1 MTSNA
6 ISNLAGATGYQ
17 MSAPKAQ
24 QNAEQSFSDMLR
36 QTAPTVQSPADGVQQ
51 TAQPVKEQPKQTDQ
65 QQTDTQPADNQQTDE
80 AKEPKTQD
88 AQKSAEKEQVQQT
101 EDTAAEEP
109 EQEEENGEPD
119 AVLLSDVMQQ
129 ILQQILQQITEQLG
143 VSPEEVLQ
151 AMDALG
157 ISTEDLSQ
165 NMAALL
171 SELTGTDQMAV
182 LTDESLYTQVSDLAN
197 AVEQTIEELADTL
210 GMDKEQL
217 TTLLQDSVKE
227 PEEPVIVVEQESAA
241 PVTDMQQE
249 SIGDQEVQTA
259 TTTDIEAEQPRET
272 KRDENGNMQQQ
283 MQDMQKPAEN
293 LQQTQGSAIAAEQT
307 TERFDLQR
315 TQKII
320 DQIADY
326 VKIHSGEKLTSME
339 IALNPASLGSVN
351 LHVSSKGGVISAQL
365 YAQDEAVRAALESQ
379 VAALKESLEAQGM
392 KVDAIEITEHSHQLE
407 QNLDQNGGQQESA
420 EAQKKS
426 GRRLLNLDELPEEE
440 AYEEEMTQAE
450 KLQIEM
456 MRMGGNKLN
465 FQV

>member
-80 AKEPKTQD
+80 VKEPKAQD

-109 EQEEENGEPD
+109 KQEEENGEPD
-119 AVLLSDVMQQ
+119 AVLLSDVM
-129 ILQQILQQITEQLG
+129 QQILQQITEQLG

-157 ISTEDLSQ
+157 ISAEDLSQ

-227 PEEPVIVVEQESAA
+227 PEKPAIVVEQESAA

-249 SIGDQEVQTA
+249 STGDQEVQTA

-326 VKIHSGEKLTSME
+326 VKIHSSEKLTSME

-426 GRRLLNLDELPEEE
+426 GRRLLNLDEIPEEE

>member
-17 MSAPKAQ
+17 MRAPKAQ

-51 TAQPVKEQPKQTDQ
+51 TAQPAKEQPKQTDL
-65 QQTDTQPADNQQTDE
+65 QQTDTQRTDDRQTDE
-80 AKEPKTQD
+80 VKEPKAQD
-88 AQKSAEKEQVQQT
+88 VQKPAEKEQVQQT

-109 EQEEENGEPD
+109 EQEEVNGEPD
-119 AVLLSDVMQQ
+119 AVLLSDVM
-129 ILQQILQQITEQLG
+129 QQILQQITEQLG

-157 ISTEDLSQ
+157 ISAEDLSQ

-217 TTLLQDSVKE
+217 TTLLQDSVQN
-227 PEEPVIVVEQESAA
+227 PEKPEKPVVVVEQESAA
-241 PVTDMQQE
+241 PVIDMQQE
-249 SIGDQEVQTA
+249 STGDQAEQTA
-259 TTTDIEAEQPRET
+259 AAMDIEAEQPRET
-272 KRDENGNMQQQ
+272 KREENGNMQQQ

-326 VKIHSGEKLTSME
+326 VKIHSSEKLTSME
-339 IALNPASLGSVN
+339 IELNPASLGSVN

-407 QNLDQNGGQQESA
+407 QNLDQNGGQQEGA

>member
-6 ISNLAGATGYQ
+6 ISNLAGTTGYQ
-17 MSAPKAQ
+17 MRAPKAQ

-36 QTAPTVQSPADGVQQ
+36 QTAPTMQSPADGAQQ
-51 TAQPVKEQPKQTDQ
+51 TAEPAKEQPDQ
-65 QQTDTQPADNQQTDE
+65 ADLQQTDTQRTDNQQTDE
-80 AKEPKTQD
+80 VKEPKAQD
-88 AQKSAEKEQVQQT
+88 AQKPAEKEQVQQT

-109 EQEEENGEPD
+109 KQEEENGEPD
-119 AVLLSDVMQQ
+119 AVLLSDVM
-129 ILQQILQQITEQLG
+129 QQILQQITEQLG

-157 ISTEDLSQ
+157 ISAEDLSQ

-217 TTLLQDSVKE
+217 TTLLQDSVQN
-227 PEEPVIVVEQESAA
+227 PEKPVIVVEQESAA

-249 SIGDQEVQTA
+249 STSDQEVQTA

-272 KRDENGNMQQQ
+272 KRDEKGNMQQQ

-326 VKIHSGEKLTSME
+326 VKIHSSEKLTSME
-339 IALNPASLGSVN
+339 IELNPASLGSVN

>member
-6 ISNLAGATGYQ
+6 ISNLAGTTGYQ
-17 MSAPKAQ
+17 MRAPKAQ

-36 QTAPTVQSPADGVQQ
+36 QTAPTVQSPADGAQQ
-51 TAQPVKEQPKQTDQ
+51 TAQPTKEQPDQ
-65 QQTDTQPADNQQTDE
+65 ADLQQTDTQRTDNQQTDE
-80 AKEPKTQD
+80 VKEPKAQD

-109 EQEEENGEPD
+109 KQEEENGEPD
-119 AVLLSDVMQQ
+119 AALLSDVM
-129 ILQQILQQITEQLG
+129 QQILQQITEQLG

-157 ISTEDLSQ
+157 ISAEDLSQ

-217 TTLLQDSVKE
+217 TTLLQDSVQN
-227 PEEPVIVVEQESAA
+227 PEKPVIVVEQESAA

-249 SIGDQEVQTA
+249 STGDQEVQTA

-339 IALNPASLGSVN
+339 IELNPASLGSVN

>member
-17 MSAPKAQ
+17 MRAPKAQ

-36 QTAPTVQSPADGVQQ
+36 QTAPTMQSPAESAQQ
-51 TAQPVKEQPKQTDQ
+51 TAEPAKEQPDQ
-65 QQTDTQPADNQQTDE
+65 ADLQQTDTQRTDNQQTDE
-80 AKEPKTQD
+80 VKEPKAQD
-88 AQKSAEKEQVQQT
+88 AQKPAEKEQVQQT

-109 EQEEENGEPD
+109 KQEEENGEPD
-119 AVLLSDVMQQ
+119 AVLLSDVM
-129 ILQQILQQITEQLG
+129 QQILQQITEQLG

-157 ISTEDLSQ
+157 ISAEDLSQ

-217 TTLLQDSVKE
+217 TTLLQDSVKK

-249 SIGDQEVQTA
+249 STGDQEVQMA
-259 TTTDIEAEQPRET
+259 ATTDIEAEQPRET
-272 KRDENGNMQQQ
+272 KREENGNMQQQ

-315 TQKII
+315 TQEII

-326 VKIHSGEKLTSME
+326 VKIHSSEKLTSME
-339 IALNPASLGSVN
+339 IALNPASLGSVS

-407 QNLDQNGGQQESA
+407 QNLDQNGGQQEGA

>member
-6 ISNLAGATGYQ
+6 ISNLAGTTGYQ
-17 MSAPKAQ
+17 MRAPKAQ

-36 QTAPTVQSPADGVQQ
+36 QTAPTMQSPAESAQQ
-51 TAQPVKEQPKQTDQ
+51 TAEPAKEQPDQ
-65 QQTDTQPADNQQTDE
+65 ADLQQTDTQRTDNQQTDE
-80 AKEPKTQD
+80 VKEPKAQD
-88 AQKSAEKEQVQQT
+88 AQKPAEKEQVQQT

-109 EQEEENGEPD
+109 KQEEENGEPD
-119 AVLLSDVMQQ
+119 AVLLSDVM
-129 ILQQILQQITEQLG
+129 QQILQQITEQLG

-157 ISTEDLSQ
+157 ISAEDLSQ

-217 TTLLQDSVKE
+217 TTLLQDSVQN
-227 PEEPVIVVEQESAA
+227 PEKPVIVVEQESAA

-249 SIGDQEVQTA
+249 STSDQEVQTA

-272 KRDENGNMQQQ
+272 KRDEKGNMQQQ

-326 VKIHSGEKLTSME
+326 VKIHSSEKLTSME

-407 QNLDQNGGQQESA
+407 QNLDQNGGQKESA

>member
-129 ILQQILQQITEQLG
+129 ILQQITEQLG

-157 ISTEDLSQ
+157 ISAEDLSQ

-249 SIGDQEVQTA
+249 STGDQEVQTT

-440 AYEEEMTQAE
+440 AYEEKMTQAE

-465 FQV
+465 FQA

>member
-6 ISNLAGATGYQ
+6 ISNLAGTTGYQ
-17 MSAPKAQ
+17 MRAPKAQ

-36 QTAPTVQSPADGVQQ
+36 QTAPTMQSPAESAQQ
-51 TAQPVKEQPKQTDQ
+51 TAEPAKEQPDQ
-65 QQTDTQPADNQQTDE
+65 ADLQQTDTQRTDNQQTDE
-80 AKEPKTQD
+80 VKEPKAQD
-88 AQKSAEKEQVQQT
+88 AQKPAEKEQVQQT

-109 EQEEENGEPD
+109 KQEEENGEPD
-119 AVLLSDVMQQ
+119 AVLLSDVM
-129 ILQQILQQITEQLG
+129 QQILQQITEQLG

-157 ISTEDLSQ
+157 ISAEDLSQ

-217 TTLLQDSVKE
+217 TTLLQDSAQN
-227 PEEPVIVVEQESAA
+227 PEKPVIVVEQESAA

-249 SIGDQEVQTA
+249 STSDQEVQTA

-272 KRDENGNMQQQ
+272 KRDEKGNLQQQ

-339 IALNPASLGSVN
+339 IALNPASLGSVS

>member
-36 QTAPTVQSPADGVQQ
+36 QTAPTVQSPADGAQQ
-51 TAQPVKEQPKQTDQ
+51 TAQPAKEQPDQ
-65 QQTDTQPADNQQTDE
+65 ADLQQTDTQRTDNQQTDE
-80 AKEPKTQD
+80 VKEPKAQD
-88 AQKSAEKEQVQQT
+88 AQKPAEKEQVQQT

-109 EQEEENGEPD
+109 KQEEENGEPD
-119 AVLLSDVMQQ
+119 AVLLSDVM
-129 ILQQILQQITEQLG
+129 QQILQQITEQLG

-157 ISTEDLSQ
+157 ISAEDLSQ

-249 SIGDQEVQTA
+249 STGDQEVQTA

-339 IALNPASLGSVN
+339 IELNPASLGSVN

-407 QNLDQNGGQQESA
+407 QNLDQNGGQQEST

-440 AYEEEMTQAE
+440 ACEEEMTQAE

>member
-6 ISNLAGATGYQ
+6 ISNLAGTTGYQ
-17 MSAPKAQ
+17 MRAPKAQ

-36 QTAPTVQSPADGVQQ
+36 QTAPTMQSPAESAQQ
-51 TAQPVKEQPKQTDQ
+51 TAEPAKEQPDQ
-65 QQTDTQPADNQQTDE
+65 ADLQQTDTQRTDNQQTDE
-80 AKEPKTQD
+80 VKEPKAQD
-88 AQKSAEKEQVQQT
+88 AQKPAEKEQVQQT

-109 EQEEENGEPD
+109 KQEEENGEPD
-119 AVLLSDVMQQ
+119 AVLLSDVM
-129 ILQQILQQITEQLG
+129 QQILQQITEQLG

-157 ISTEDLSQ
+157 ISAEDLSQ

-217 TTLLQDSVKE
+217 TTLLQDSVQN
-227 PEEPVIVVEQESAA
+227 PEKPVIVVEQESAA

-249 SIGDQEVQTA
+249 STSDQEVQTA

-272 KRDENGNMQQQ
+272 KRDEKGNMQQQ

-320 DQIADY
+320 DQIANY
-326 VKIHSGEKLTSME
+326 VKIHSSEKLTSME

>member
-17 MSAPKAQ
+17 MRAPKAQ

-36 QTAPTVQSPADGVQQ
+36 QTAPTMQSPAEGAQQ
-51 TAQPVKEQPKQTDQ
+51 TAEPAKEQPDQ
-65 QQTDTQPADNQQTDE
+65 ADLQQTDTQRTDNQQTDE
-80 AKEPKTQD
+80 VKEPKAQD
-88 AQKSAEKEQVQQT
+88 AQKPAEKEQVQQT

-109 EQEEENGEPD
+109 KQEEENGEPD
-119 AVLLSDVMQQ
+119 AVLLSDVM
-129 ILQQILQQITEQLG
+129 QQILQQITEQLG

-157 ISTEDLSQ
+157 ISAEDLSQ

-217 TTLLQDSVKE
+217 TTLLQDSVQN
-227 PEEPVIVVEQESAA
+227 PEKPVIVVEQESAA

-249 SIGDQEVQTA
+249 STGDQEVQTA

-293 LQQTQGSAIAAEQT
+293 LQQTQGSAIAAERT

-339 IALNPASLGSVN
+339 IELNPASLGSVN

>member
-17 MSAPKAQ
+17 MRAPKAQ

-36 QTAPTVQSPADGVQQ
+36 QTAPTMQSPAEGAQQ
-51 TAQPVKEQPKQTDQ
+51 TAEPAKEQPDQ
-65 QQTDTQPADNQQTDE
+65 ADLQQTDTQRTDNQQTDE
-80 AKEPKTQD
+80 VKEPKAQD
-88 AQKSAEKEQVQQT
+88 AQKPAEKEQVQQT

-129 ILQQILQQITEQLG
+129 ILQQITEQLG

-157 ISTEDLSQ
+157 ISAEDLSQ

-227 PEEPVIVVEQESAA
+227 PEEPVIVAEQESAA

-249 SIGDQEVQTA
+249 STGDQEVQTA

-326 VKIHSGEKLTSME
+326 VKIHSSEKLTSME

>member
-109 EQEEENGEPD
+109 EQEEETGEPD
-119 AVLLSDVMQQ
+119 AVLLSDVM
-129 ILQQILQQITEQLG
+129 QQILQQITEQLG

-440 AYEEEMTQAE
+440 AYEEKMTQAE

>member
-17 MSAPKAQ
+17 MRAPKAQ

-36 QTAPTVQSPADGVQQ
+36 QTSPADGVQQ
-51 TAQPVKEQPKQTDQ
+51 TAQPAKEQPDQTDLKQTD
-65 QQTDTQPADNQQTDE
+65 DQQTDE
-80 AKEPKTQD
+80 VKEPKAQD
-88 AQKSAEKEQVQQT
+88 VQKPAEKEQVQQT

-109 EQEEENGEPD
+109 EQDEETGEPD
-119 AVLLSDVMQQ
+119 AVLLSDVM
-129 ILQQILQQITEQLG
+129 QQILQQITEQLG

-151 AMDALG
+151 AMDAIG
-157 ISTEDLSQ
+157 ISAEDLSQ

-241 PVTDMQQE
+241 PVTGMQQE
-249 SIGDQEVQTA
+249 STGDQEVQTA
-259 TTTDIEAEQPRET
+259 AAMDIEAEQPRET
-272 KRDENGNMQQQ
+272 KREENGNMQQQ

-315 TQKII
+315 THKII

-326 VKIHSGEKLTSME
+326 VKIHSSEKLTSME
-339 IALNPASLGSVN
+339 IELNPASLGSVN

-407 QNLDQNGGQQESA
+407 QNLDQNGGQQEGA

>member
-6 ISNLAGATGYQ
+6 ISNLAGTTGYQ
-17 MSAPKAQ
+17 MRAPKAQ

-36 QTAPTVQSPADGVQQ
+36 QTAPTMQSPAESAQQ
-51 TAQPVKEQPKQTDQ
+51 TAEPAKEQPDQ
-65 QQTDTQPADNQQTDE
+65 ADLQQTDTQRTDNQQTDE
-80 AKEPKTQD
+80 VKEPKAQD
-88 AQKSAEKEQVQQT
+88 AQKPAEKEQVQQT

-109 EQEEENGEPD
+109 KQEEENGEPD
-119 AVLLSDVMQQ
+119 AVLLSDVM
-129 ILQQILQQITEQLG
+129 QQILQQITEQLG

-157 ISTEDLSQ
+157 ISAEDLSQ

-217 TTLLQDSVKE
+217 TTLLQDSVQN
-227 PEEPVIVVEQESAA
+227 PEKPVIVVEQESAA

-249 SIGDQEVQTA
+249 STSDQEVQTA

-272 KRDENGNMQQQ
+272 KRDEKGNMQQQ

-326 VKIHSGEKLTSME
+326 VKIHSSEKLTSME

-440 AYEEEMTQAE
+440 A
-450 KLQIEM
+450 
-456 MRMGGNKLN
+456 
-465 FQV
+465 

>member
-17 MSAPKAQ
+17 TSAPKAQ

-51 TAQPVKEQPKQTDQ
+51 TAQTVKEQPKQTDQ

-88 AQKSAEKEQVQQT
+88 VQKSAEKEQVQQT
-101 EDTAAEEP
+101 EETAAEEP
-109 EQEEENGEPD
+109 KQEEENGEPD

-129 ILQQILQQITEQLG
+129 ILQQITEQLG

-151 AMDALG
+151 AMDTLG
-157 ISTEDLSQ
+157 ISAEDLSQ

-249 SIGDQEVQTA
+249 STGDQEVQTA

-326 VKIHSGEKLTSME
+326 VKIHSSEKLTSME

>member
-6 ISNLAGATGYQ
+6 ISNLAGTTGYQ
-17 MSAPKAQ
+17 VNAPKTQ
-24 QNAEQSFSDMLR
+24 QNTEQSFSDMLR
-36 QTAPTVQSPADGVQQ
+36 QTAPVVQSPAEGVQQ
-51 TAQPVKEQPKQTDQ
+51 AAQTTKEQSKQTDVQ
-65 QQTDTQPADNQQTDE
+65 RADTQRTDNQQTDE
-80 AKEPKTQD
+80 VKAPKAQDVQKPDETQQ
-88 AQKSAEKEQVQQT
+88 AQQMEET
-101 EDTAAEEP
+101 EAEEP
-109 EQEEENGEPD
+109 KQEEDNGELD
-119 AVLLSDVMQQ
+119 AVLLSDMV
-129 ILQQILQQITEQLG
+129 QQILQQITDQLG
-143 VSPEEVLQ
+143 VSQEEVLQ
-151 AMDALG
+151 AMDTLG
-157 ISTEDLSQ
+157 ISMDDLSQ

-171 SELTGTDQMAV
+171 TELTGADQMAV
-182 LTDESLYTQVSDLAN
+182 LTDETLYTQVSELTE
-197 AVEQTIEELADTL
+197 AVEQTIEELADDL

-217 TTLLQDSVKE
+217 TALLQDSVKTQ
-227 PEEPVIVVEQESAA
+227 EEPVVVVEQELAA
-241 PVTDMQQE
+241 PVNDVQPENT
-249 SIGDQEVQTA
+249 GDQEVQTVA
-259 TTTDIEAEQPRET
+259 ATDIEAEQPRET
-272 KRDENGNMQQQ
+272 KRDESSDMQQQ

-293 LQQTQGSAIAAEQT
+293 LQQVSSGAATVEQS

-315 TQKII
+315 TQEII

-326 VKIHSGEKLTSME
+326 VKIHSSEKLTSME
-339 IALNPASLGSVN
+339 IELNPASLGSVN

-407 QNLDQNGGQQESA
+407 QNLDQNGDRQEGT
-420 EAQKKS
+420 EAQKKP

-440 AYEEEMTQAE
+440 AYEEMTQAE

>member
-1 MTSNA
+1 
-6 ISNLAGATGYQ
+6 

-119 AVLLSDVMQQ
+119 AVLLSDVM
-129 ILQQILQQITEQLG
+129 QQILQQITEQLG

-440 AYEEEMTQAE
+440 AYEEKMTQAE

>member
-6 ISNLAGATGYQ
+6 ISNLAGTTGYQ
-17 MSAPKAQ
+17 MRAPKAQ

-36 QTAPTVQSPADGVQQ
+36 QTAPTMQSPAESAQQ
-51 TAQPVKEQPKQTDQ
+51 TAEPAKEQPDQ
-65 QQTDTQPADNQQTDE
+65 ADLQQTDTQRTDNQQTDE
-80 AKEPKTQD
+80 VKEPKAQD
-88 AQKSAEKEQVQQT
+88 AQKPAEKEQVQQT

-109 EQEEENGEPD
+109 KQEEENGEPD
-119 AVLLSDVMQQ
+119 AVLLSDVM
-129 ILQQILQQITEQLG
+129 QQILQQITEQLG

-157 ISTEDLSQ
+157 ISAEDLSQ

-217 TTLLQDSVKE
+217 TTLLQDSVQN
-227 PEEPVIVVEQESAA
+227 PEKPVIVVEQESAA

-249 SIGDQEVQTA
+249 STSDQEVQTA

-272 KRDENGNMQQQ
+272 KRDEKGNMQQQ

-407 QNLDQNGGQQESA
+407 QNLDQNGGQQESS

>member
-6 ISNLAGATGYQ
+6 ISNLAGTTGYQ
-17 MSAPKAQ
+17 MRAPKAQ

-36 QTAPTVQSPADGVQQ
+36 QTAPTMQSPAESAQQ
-51 TAQPVKEQPKQTDQ
+51 TAEPAKEQPDQ
-65 QQTDTQPADNQQTDE
+65 ADLQQTDTQRTDNQQTDE
-80 AKEPKTQD
+80 VKEPKAQD
-88 AQKSAEKEQVQQT
+88 AQKPAEKEQVQQT

-109 EQEEENGEPD
+109 KQEEENGEPD
-119 AVLLSDVMQQ
+119 AVLLSDVM
-129 ILQQILQQITEQLG
+129 QQILQQITEQLG

-157 ISTEDLSQ
+157 ISAEDLSQ

-217 TTLLQDSVKE
+217 TTLLQDSVQN
-227 PEEPVIVVEQESAA
+227 PEKPVIVVEQESAA

-249 SIGDQEVQTA
+249 STSDQEVQTA

-272 KRDENGNMQQQ
+272 KRDEKGNMQQQ

-326 VKIHSGEKLTSME
+326 VKIHSSEKLTSME

-407 QNLDQNGGQQESA
+407 QNLDQNGGQQESS

>member
-17 MSAPKAQ
+17 MRAPKAQ

-51 TAQPVKEQPKQTDQ
+51 TAQPAKEQSDQTDLKQTD
-65 QQTDTQPADNQQTDE
+65 DQQTDE
-80 AKEPKTQD
+80 VKEPKAQD
-88 AQKSAEKEQVQQT
+88 VQKPAEKEQVQQT

-129 ILQQILQQITEQLG
+129 ILQQITEQLG

-157 ISTEDLSQ
+157 ISAEDLSQ

-217 TTLLQDSVKE
+217 TTLLQDSVQN
-227 PEEPVIVVEQESAA
+227 PEKPEKPVVVVEQESAA
-241 PVTDMQQE
+241 PVIDMQQE
-249 SIGDQEVQTA
+249 STGDQAEQTA
-259 TTTDIEAEQPRET
+259 AAMDIEAEQPRET
-272 KRDENGNMQQQ
+272 KREENGNMQQQ

-326 VKIHSGEKLTSME
+326 VKIHSSEKLTSME
-339 IALNPASLGSVN
+339 IELNPASLGSVN

-392 KVDAIEITEHSHQLE
+392 KVDAIKITEHSHQLE
-407 QNLDQNGGQQESA
+407 QNLDQNGGQQEGA

>member
-17 MSAPKAQ
+17 MRAPKAQ

-36 QTAPTVQSPADGVQQ
+36 QTAPTMQSPAESAQQ
-51 TAQPVKEQPKQTDQ
+51 TAEPAKEQPDQ
-65 QQTDTQPADNQQTDE
+65 ADLQQTDTQRTDNQQTDE
-80 AKEPKTQD
+80 VKEPKAQD
-88 AQKSAEKEQVQQT
+88 AQKPAEKEQVQQT

-109 EQEEENGEPD
+109 EQDEENGEPD
-119 AVLLSDVMQQ
+119 AVLLSDVM
-129 ILQQILQQITEQLG
+129 QQILQQITEQLG

-157 ISTEDLSQ
+157 ISAEDLSQ

-217 TTLLQDSVKE
+217 TTLLQDSVKK

-249 SIGDQEVQTA
+249 STGDQEVQMA
-259 TTTDIEAEQPRET
+259 ATTDIEAEQPRET
-272 KRDENGNMQQQ
+272 KREENGNMQQQ

-315 TQKII
+315 TQEII

-326 VKIHSGEKLTSME
+326 VKIHSSEKLTSME

-407 QNLDQNGGQQESA
+407 QNLDQNGGQQEGA

>member
-109 EQEEENGEPD
+109 ELEEENGEPD
-119 AVLLSDVMQQ
+119 AVLLSDVM
-129 ILQQILQQITEQLG
+129 QQILQQITEQLG

-272 KRDENGNMQQQ
+272 KRDENGNMQQ

>member
-17 MSAPKAQ
+17 MRAPKAQ

-51 TAQPVKEQPKQTDQ
+51 TAQPAKEQPDQTDLK
-65 QQTDTQPADNQQTDE
+65 QTDTQRTDDRQTDE
-80 AKEPKTQD
+80 VKEPKAQD
-88 AQKSAEKEQVQQT
+88 VQKPAEKEQVQQT

-109 EQEEENGEPD
+109 EQDEETGEPD

-129 ILQQILQQITEQLG
+129 ILQQITERLG

-157 ISTEDLSQ
+157 ISAEDLSQ

-217 TTLLQDSVKE
+217 TTLLQDSVKK

-241 PVTDMQQE
+241 PVTGMQQE
-249 SIGDQEVQTA
+249 STGDQEVQTA
-259 TTTDIEAEQPRET
+259 AAMDIETEQPRET
-272 KRDENGNMQQQ
+272 KREENGNMQQQ

-326 VKIHSGEKLTSME
+326 VKIHSSEKLTSME
-339 IALNPASLGSVN
+339 IELNPASLGSVN

-407 QNLDQNGGQQESA
+407 QNLDQNGGQQEGA

>member
-6 ISNLAGATGYQ
+6 ISNLAGTTGYQ
-17 MSAPKAQ
+17 MRAPKAQ
-24 QNAEQSFSDMLR
+24 QNAEQSFSDMLG
-36 QTAPTVQSPADGVQQ
+36 QTAPTMQSPAESAQQ
-51 TAQPVKEQPKQTDQ
+51 TAEPAKEQPDQ
-65 QQTDTQPADNQQTDE
+65 ADLQQTDTRRTDNQQTDE
-80 AKEPKTQD
+80 VKEPKAQD
-88 AQKSAEKEQVQQT
+88 AQKPAEKEQVQQT

-109 EQEEENGEPD
+109 KQEEENGEPD
-119 AVLLSDVMQQ
+119 AVLLSDVM
-129 ILQQILQQITEQLG
+129 QQILQQITEQLG

-157 ISTEDLSQ
+157 ISAEDLSQ

-217 TTLLQDSVKE
+217 TTLLQDSVQN
-227 PEEPVIVVEQESAA
+227 PEKPVIVVEQESAA

-249 SIGDQEVQTA
+249 STSDQEVQTA

-272 KRDENGNMQQQ
+272 KRDEKGNMQQQ

-326 VKIHSGEKLTSME
+326 VKIHSSEKLTSME

>member
-6 ISNLAGATGYQ
+6 ISNLAGTTGYQ
-17 MSAPKAQ
+17 MRAPKAQ

-36 QTAPTVQSPADGVQQ
+36 QTAPTMQSPAESAQQ
-51 TAQPVKEQPKQTDQ
+51 TAEPAKEQPDQ
-65 QQTDTQPADNQQTDE
+65 ADLQQTDTQRTDNQQTDE
-80 AKEPKTQD
+80 VKEPKAQD
-88 AQKSAEKEQVQQT
+88 AQKPAEKEQVQQT

-109 EQEEENGEPD
+109 KQEEENGGPD
-119 AVLLSDVMQQ
+119 AVLLSDVM
-129 ILQQILQQITEQLG
+129 QQILQQITEQLG

-157 ISTEDLSQ
+157 ISAEDLSQ

-217 TTLLQDSVKE
+217 TTLLQDSVQN
-227 PEEPVIVVEQESAA
+227 PEKPVIVVEQESAA

-249 SIGDQEVQTA
+249 STSDQEVQTA
-259 TTTDIEAEQPRET
+259 MTTDIEAEQPRET
-272 KRDENGNMQQQ
+272 KRDEKGNMQQQ

-326 VKIHSGEKLTSME
+326 VKIHSSEKLTSME

>member
-36 QTAPTVQSPADGVQQ
+36 QTAPTMQSPAESAQQ
-51 TAQPVKEQPKQTDQ
+51 TAEPAKEQPDQ
-65 QQTDTQPADNQQTDE
+65 ADLQQTDTQRTDNQQTDE
-80 AKEPKTQD
+80 VKEPKAQD
-88 AQKSAEKEQVQQT
+88 AQKPAEKEQVQQT

-109 EQEEENGEPD
+109 KQEEENGEPD
-119 AVLLSDVMQQ
+119 AALLSDVM
-129 ILQQILQQITEQLG
+129 QQILQQITEQLG

-157 ISTEDLSQ
+157 ISAEDLSQ

-217 TTLLQDSVKE
+217 TTLLQDSVQN
-227 PEEPVIVVEQESAA
+227 PEKPVIVVEQESAA

-249 SIGDQEVQTA
+249 STSDQEVQTA

-272 KRDENGNMQQQ
+272 KRDEKGNMQQQ

-326 VKIHSGEKLTSME
+326 VKIHSSEKLTSME
-339 IALNPASLGSVN
+339 IALNPASLGSVS

>member
-6 ISNLAGATGYQ
+6 ISNLAGTTGYQ
-17 MSAPKAQ
+17 MRAPKAQ

-36 QTAPTVQSPADGVQQ
+36 QTAPTMQSPAESAQQ
-51 TAQPVKEQPKQTDQ
+51 TAEPAKEQPDQ
-65 QQTDTQPADNQQTDE
+65 ADLQQTDTQRTDNQQTDE
-80 AKEPKTQD
+80 VKEPKAQD

-109 EQEEENGEPD
+109 KQEEENGEPD
-119 AVLLSDVMQQ
+119 AVLLSDVM
-129 ILQQILQQITEQLG
+129 QQILQQITEQLG

-157 ISTEDLSQ
+157 ISAEDLSQ

-217 TTLLQDSVKE
+217 TTLLQDSVQN
-227 PEEPVIVVEQESAA
+227 PEKPVIVVEQESAA

-249 SIGDQEVQTA
+249 STSDQEVQTA

-272 KRDENGNMQQQ
+272 KRDEKGNMQQQ

-326 VKIHSGEKLTSME
+326 VKIHSSEKLTSME

>member
-51 TAQPVKEQPKQTDQ
+51 TAQTVKEQPKQTDQ

-80 AKEPKTQD
+80 AKEPNTQD
-88 AQKSAEKEQVQQT
+88 VQKSAEKEQVQQT
-101 EDTAAEEP
+101 EETAAEEP
-109 EQEEENGEPD
+109 KQEEENGEPD
-119 AVLLSDVMQQ
+119 AVLLSDVM
-129 ILQQILQQITEQLG
+129 QQILQQITEQLG

-157 ISTEDLSQ
+157 ISAEDLSQ

-227 PEEPVIVVEQESAA
+227 PEEPVIVAEQESAA

-249 SIGDQEVQTA
+249 STGDQEVQTA

-326 VKIHSGEKLTSME
+326 VKIHSSEKLTSME

>member
-6 ISNLAGATGYQ
+6 ISNLAGTTGYQ

-36 QTAPTVQSPADGVQQ
+36 QTAPTAQSPADGVQQ
-51 TAQPVKEQPKQTDQ
+51 TAQPAKEQPDQTDLKQTD
-65 QQTDTQPADNQQTDE
+65 DQQTDE
-80 AKEPKTQD
+80 VKEPKAQD
-88 AQKSAEKEQVQQT
+88 VQKPAEKEQVQQI

-129 ILQQILQQITEQLG
+129 ILQQITEQLG

-157 ISTEDLSQ
+157 ISAEDLSQ

-217 TTLLQDSVKE
+217 TTLLQDSVQN
-227 PEEPVIVVEQESAA
+227 PEKPEKPVVVVEQESAA
-241 PVTDMQQE
+241 PVIDMQQE
-249 SIGDQEVQTA
+249 STGDQEVQTA
-259 TTTDIEAEQPRET
+259 AAMDIEAEQPRET
-272 KRDENGNMQQQ
+272 KREENGNMQQQ

-326 VKIHSGEKLTSME
+326 VKIHSSEKLTSME
-339 IALNPASLGSVN
+339 IELNPASLGSVN

-379 VAALKESLEAQGM
+379 IAALKESLEAQGM

-407 QNLDQNGGQQESA
+407 QNLDQNGGQQEGA

>member
-36 QTAPTVQSPADGVQQ
+36 QTAPTMQSPAESAQQ
-51 TAQPVKEQPKQTDQ
+51 TAEPAKEQPDQ
-65 QQTDTQPADNQQTDE
+65 ADLQQTDTQRTDNQQTDE
-80 AKEPKTQD
+80 VKEPKAQD
-88 AQKSAEKEQVQQT
+88 AQKPAEKEQVQQT

-109 EQEEENGEPD
+109 KQEEENGEPD
-119 AVLLSDVMQQ
+119 AVLLSDVM
-129 ILQQILQQITEQLG
+129 QQILQQITEQLG

-157 ISTEDLSQ
+157 ISAEDLSQ

-217 TTLLQDSVKE
+217 TTLLQDSVQN
-227 PEEPVIVVEQESAA
+227 PEKPVIVVEQESAA

-249 SIGDQEVQTA
+249 STGDQEVQTA

-272 KRDENGNMQQQ
+272 KRDEKGNMQQQ

-326 VKIHSGEKLTSME
+326 VKIHSSEKLTSME
-339 IALNPASLGSVN
+339 IALNPASLGSVS

>member
-6 ISNLAGATGYQ
+6 ISNLAGTTGYQ
-17 MSAPKAQ
+17 MRAPKAQ

-36 QTAPTVQSPADGVQQ
+36 QTAPTMQSPAESAQQ
-51 TAQPVKEQPKQTDQ
+51 TAEPAKEQPDQ
-65 QQTDTQPADNQQTDE
+65 ADLQQTDTQRTDNQQTDE
-80 AKEPKTQD
+80 VKEPKAQD
-88 AQKSAEKEQVQQT
+88 AQKPAEKEQVQQT

-109 EQEEENGEPD
+109 KQEEENGEPD
-119 AVLLSDVMQQ
+119 AVLLSDVM
-129 ILQQILQQITEQLG
+129 QQILQQITEQLG

-157 ISTEDLSQ
+157 ISAEDLSQ

-217 TTLLQDSVKE
+217 TTLLQDSVQN
-227 PEEPVIVVEQESAA
+227 PEKPVIVVEQESAA

-249 SIGDQEVQTA
+249 STGDQEVQTA

-272 KRDENGNMQQQ
+272 KRDEKGNMQQQ

-326 VKIHSGEKLTSME
+326 VKIHSSEKLTSME

-407 QNLDQNGGQQESA
+407 QNLDQNGGQQEGA

>member
-17 MSAPKAQ
+17 MRAPKAQ

-36 QTAPTVQSPADGVQQ
+36 QTAPTMQSPAESAQQ
-51 TAQPVKEQPKQTDQ
+51 TAEPAKEQPDQ
-65 QQTDTQPADNQQTDE
+65 ADLQQTDTQRTDNQQTDE
-80 AKEPKTQD
+80 VKEPKAQD

-109 EQEEENGEPD
+109 KQEEENGEPD
-119 AVLLSDVMQQ
+119 AVLLSDVM
-129 ILQQILQQITEQLG
+129 QQILQQITEQLG

-157 ISTEDLSQ
+157 ISAEDLSQ

-217 TTLLQDSVKE
+217 TTLLQDSVQN
-227 PEEPVIVVEQESAA
+227 PEKPVIVVEQESAA

-249 SIGDQEVQTA
+249 STSDQEVQTA

-272 KRDENGNMQQQ
+272 KRDEKGNMQQQ

-326 VKIHSGEKLTSME
+326 VKIHSSEKLTSME

>member
-6 ISNLAGATGYQ
+6 ISNLAGTTGYQ
-17 MSAPKAQ
+17 MRAPKAQ

-36 QTAPTVQSPADGVQQ
+36 QTAPTMQSPAESAQQ
-51 TAQPVKEQPKQTDQ
+51 TAEPAKEQPDQ
-65 QQTDTQPADNQQTDE
+65 ADLQQTDTRRTDNQQTDE
-80 AKEPKTQD
+80 VKEPKAQD
-88 AQKSAEKEQVQQT
+88 AQKPAEKEQVQQT

-109 EQEEENGEPD
+109 KQEEENGEPD
-119 AVLLSDVMQQ
+119 AVLLSDVM
-129 ILQQILQQITEQLG
+129 QQILQQITEQLG

-157 ISTEDLSQ
+157 ISAEDLSQ

-217 TTLLQDSVKE
+217 TTLLQDSVQN
-227 PEEPVIVVEQESAA
+227 PEKPVIVVEQESAA

-249 SIGDQEVQTA
+249 STSDQEVQTA

-272 KRDENGNMQQQ
+272 KRDEKGNMQQQ

-326 VKIHSGEKLTSME
+326 VKIHSSEKLTSME

-351 LHVSSKGGVISAQL
+351 LHISSKGGVISAQL

-379 VAALKESLEAQGM
+379 IAALKESLEAQGM

-407 QNLDQNGGQQESA
+407 QNLDQNGGQQEGA

>member
-6 ISNLAGATGYQ
+6 ISNLAGTTGYQ

-51 TAQPVKEQPKQTDQ
+51 TAQTVKEQPKQTDQ

-80 AKEPKTQD
+80 AKEPKAQD
-88 AQKSAEKEQVQQT
+88 AQKPAEKEQVQQT
-101 EDTAAEEP
+101 EETAAEEP
-109 EQEEENGEPD
+109 KQEEENGEPD
-119 AVLLSDVMQQ
+119 AVLLSDVM
-129 ILQQILQQITEQLG
+129 QQILQQITEQLG

-157 ISTEDLSQ
+157 ISAEDLSQ

-249 SIGDQEVQTA
+249 STGDQEVQTA

-272 KRDENGNMQQQ
+272 KRDEKGNMQQQ

-326 VKIHSGEKLTSME
+326 VKIHSSEKLTSME

>member
-109 EQEEENGEPD
+109 KQEEENGEPD
-119 AVLLSDVMQQ
+119 AVLLSDVM
-129 ILQQILQQITEQLG
+129 QQILQQITEQLG

-379 VAALKESLEAQGM
+379 VAVLKESLEAQGM

-407 QNLDQNGGQQESA
+407 QNLDQNGDRQEST
-420 EAQKKS
+420 EAQKKP

>member
-6 ISNLAGATGYQ
+6 ISNLAGTTGYQ
-17 MSAPKAQ
+17 MRAPKAQ

-36 QTAPTVQSPADGVQQ
+36 QTAPTMQSPAESAQQ
-51 TAQPVKEQPKQTDQ
+51 TAEPAKEQPDQ
-65 QQTDTQPADNQQTDE
+65 ADLQQTDTQRTDNQQTDE
-80 AKEPKTQD
+80 VKEPKAQD

-109 EQEEENGEPD
+109 KQEEENGEPD
-119 AVLLSDVMQQ
+119 AVLLSDVM
-129 ILQQILQQITEQLG
+129 QQILQQITEQLG

-157 ISTEDLSQ
+157 ISAEDLSQ

-217 TTLLQDSVKE
+217 TTLLQDSVQN
-227 PEEPVIVVEQESAA
+227 PEKPVIVVEQESAA

-249 SIGDQEVQTA
+249 STSDQEVQTA

-272 KRDENGNMQQQ
+272 KRDEKGNMQQQ

-326 VKIHSGEKLTSME
+326 VKIHSSEKLTSME

-407 QNLDQNGGQQESA
+407 QNLDQNGGQKESA

>member
-17 MSAPKAQ
+17 MRAPKAQ

-36 QTAPTVQSPADGVQQ
+36 QTAPTMQSPAEGAQQ
-51 TAQPVKEQPKQTDQ
+51 TAEPAKEQPDQ
-65 QQTDTQPADNQQTDE
+65 ADLQQTDTQRTDNQQTDE
-80 AKEPKTQD
+80 VKEPKAQD
-88 AQKSAEKEQVQQT
+88 AQKPAEKEQVQQT

-109 EQEEENGEPD
+109 KQEEENGEPD
-119 AVLLSDVMQQ
+119 AALLSDVM
-129 ILQQILQQITEQLG
+129 QQILQQITEQLG

-157 ISTEDLSQ
+157 ISAEDLSQ

-217 TTLLQDSVKE
+217 TTLLQDSVQN
-227 PEEPVIVVEQESAA
+227 PEKPVIVVEQESAA

-249 SIGDQEVQTA
+249 STGDQEVQTA

-326 VKIHSGEKLTSME
+326 VKIHSSEKLTSME